1 MIIDNK
7 LLKVLN
13 LPGGS
18 TKALQ
23 IAIAAIIV
31 MSEYGYKP
39 DVITGTSAGAII
51 ALALHLG
58 KFDAII
64 DQAENVELDSM
75 FEISPTDGKG
85 NLSWAAYRRMIWGL
99 LPFINNSYSLGIQN
113 TRHYF
118 TNNISEEEFYKYR
131 FNSDSPDIWI
141 LVVDPTTKKHIWY
154 NLKDLSYVEAIEIVE
169 MASHIPVMTEAVK
182 AKDHYGIDGGIA
194 AHNPEWLLC
203 EDWET
208 LYTNDSIKSLVSIY
222 PREIDFVLE
231 ESNKWE
237 KNVLNNIDNTIL
249 IQNRYLSLAGQS
261 SAYWY
266 CKANN
271 IDHLQLFCPQIL
283 DMDSRYDV
291 DDEQLLK
298 AEEITRLS
306 IEEQIKNSFLK

>member
-1 MIIDNK
+1 MEY
-7 LLKVLN
+7 KVLN

-31 MSEYGYKP
+31 MHKYRYKP

-58 KFDAII
+58 KFDAIM
-64 DQAENVELDSM
+64 DQAKNVELDKM
-75 FEISPTDGKG
+75 FEVIPTDGKG
-85 NLSWAAYRRMIWGL
+85 NLSFAAYRRIICSL
-99 LPFINNSYSLGIQN
+99 LPFVNSIHSLGIQN

-118 TNNISEEEFYKYR
+118 TNNISEEEYR
-131 FNSDSPDIWI
+131 GYVMGESPDIQI
-141 LVVDPTTKKHIWY
+141 LIVDPTTKKHKFY
-154 NLKDLSYVEAIEIVE
+154 NLKDLSYREATEVIE
-169 MASHIPVMTEAVK
+169 MSAHIPVMTEAVNGLG
-182 AKDHYGIDGGIA
+182 HYGIDGGIA
-194 AHNPEWLLC
+194 AHNPEWLLY
-203 EDWET
+203 ENWNS
-208 LYTNDSIKSLVSIY
+208 LYPNDLMESSISIY
-222 PREIDFVLE
+222 PREHDFKLE
-231 ESNKWE
+231 FSEKWK

-249 IQNRYLSLAGQS
+249 IQNRYISLAGQS
-261 SAYWY
+261 SAKWY

-291 DDEQLLK
+291 DDEQLLR